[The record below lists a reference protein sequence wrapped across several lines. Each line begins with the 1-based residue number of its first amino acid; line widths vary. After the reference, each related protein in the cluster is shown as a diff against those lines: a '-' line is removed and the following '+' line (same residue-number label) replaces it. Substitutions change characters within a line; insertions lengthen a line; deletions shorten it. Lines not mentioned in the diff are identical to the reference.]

1 MFVFMFYQT
10 KFISTCLLKSLQS
23 AAINQTFNFTSHP
36 LCKSLPGPQEVINP
50 ELSEASEQ
58 VTSEPT
64 EPATSESTEPDMLDI
79 N

>member
-1 MFVFMFYQT
+1 M
-10 KFISTCLLKSLQS
+10 LQS
-23 AAINQTFNFTSHP
+23 RSKP
-36 LCKSLPGPQEVINP
+36 PGPQEVIDP

-64 EPATSESTEPDMLDI
+64 EPAASESTEPDMLDI